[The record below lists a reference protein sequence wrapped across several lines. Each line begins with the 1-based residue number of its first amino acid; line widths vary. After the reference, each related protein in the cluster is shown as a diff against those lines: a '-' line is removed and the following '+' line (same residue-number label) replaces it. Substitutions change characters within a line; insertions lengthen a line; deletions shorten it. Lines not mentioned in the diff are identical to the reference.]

1 MAALEQPEDT
11 AELRA
16 LVRELVAGI
25 APPERIRELDERE
38 EFDEELYAALGG
50 AGLVQLEAELDGTP
64 ASHRGQAAVLEEL
77 GATATSMAVCLVVQY
92 MGVSLL
98 GQYGTDEQR
107 QLVLAPLLA
116 GNGRVAFA
124 LTEPD
129 GGTDVVRAMRTR
141 AERVDDG
148 WRLTGTKL
156 WISGATTC
164 DHLIVLARTA
174 PRDAAGS
181 SVGGVTMFLVPRD
194 AAGLTV
200 AELPTVAIHGLSTCE
215 VSFDGVVVGE
225 EAVLGEVDSG
235 FRLVLSTL
243 NKERLNAAA
252 VALGIGRGALD
263 AAVDYAKQRHAF
275 NRPIGSF
282 QALQHRLADGAIAL
296 EGARALLE
304 RAAAVADS
312 GGDAAVPSA
321 IAKVAASDAA
331 NTIADTGMRVM
342 GGAGLSREF
351 PMQRYFRDARLYT
364 FAPLTDEMTRNF
376 IAEQQL
382 GLPRAY

>member
-1 MAALEQPEDT
+1 MAAPEQPEEFAD
-11 AELRA
+11 LRA
-16 LVRELVAGI
+16 LVRELVADV

-38 EFDEELYAALGG
+38 EFDEELYTALGG

-98 GQYGTDEQR
+98 GQHGTEEQR
-107 QLVLAPLLA
+107 QRVLAPLLA
-116 GNGRVAFA
+116 GEGRVAFA

-141 AERVDDG
+141 AERVDGG
-148 WRLTGTKL
+148 WRLTGAKL
-156 WISGATTC
+156 WISGATAC

-174 PRDAAGS
+174 PKDAVGS

-194 AAGLTV
+194 AAGLRV
-200 AELPTVAIHGLSTCE
+200 AELPTMAIHGLPTCE
-215 VSFDGVVVGE
+215 VFFDGVVVGE
-225 EAVLGEVDSG
+225 DAVLGEVDAG
-235 FRLVLSTL
+235 FRLVLGTL

-263 AAVDYAKQRHAF
+263 AAVAYAKQRYAF
-275 NRPIGSF
+275 DRPIGSF

-304 RAAAVADS
+304 RAAALADS
-312 GGDAAVPSA
+312 GGETAVPSA

-331 NTIADTGMRVM
+331 NAITDAGMRVM

-364 FAPLTDEMTRNF
+364 FAPLTDEMIRNF
-376 IAEQQL
+376 IAERKL

>member
-1 MAALEQPEDT
+1 MTALIQPEEL

-16 LVRELVAGI
+16 LVREVVADA
-25 APPERIRELDERE
+25 APPGRIRELDERE

-50 AGLVQLEAELDGTP
+50 AGLVQLEAELDGSP
-64 ASHRGQAAVLEEL
+64 ASHRSQAAVLEEL
-77 GATATSMAVCLVVQY
+77 GATATSMAVCFVVQY

-98 GQYGTDEQR
+98 GQHGTEEQR
-107 QLVLAPLLA
+107 QRVLAPLLA
-116 GNGRVAFA
+116 GEGRVAFA

-141 AERVDDG
+141 AEAVDGG
-148 WRLTGTKL
+148 WRISGTKL
-156 WISGATTC
+156 WISGATDC

-174 PRDAAGS
+174 PPDAAGS
-181 SVGGVTMFLVPRD
+181 SVGGVTMFLVPRE
-194 AAGLTV
+194 ASGLTV
-200 AELPTVAIHGLSTCE
+200 AELPTMAIHGLSTCE
-215 VSFDGVVVGE
+215 VVFDGVLVGE
-225 EAVLGEVDSG
+225 EAVLGEVDRG
-235 FRLVLSTL
+235 FRLVLGTL

-252 VALGIGRGALD
+252 VALGIGRGALE
-263 AAVDYAKQRHAF
+263 AAVAYAKERNAF
-275 NRPIGSF
+275 DRPIGAF
-282 QALQHRLADGAIAL
+282 QALQHRLADGAIAI
-296 EGARALLE
+296 EAARALLE
-304 RAAAVADS
+304 RAAAIADA
-312 GGDAAVPSA
+312 GGDDAVPSA

-331 NTIADTGMRVM
+331 TAVTDTGMRVM

-376 IAEQQL
+376 IAERHL